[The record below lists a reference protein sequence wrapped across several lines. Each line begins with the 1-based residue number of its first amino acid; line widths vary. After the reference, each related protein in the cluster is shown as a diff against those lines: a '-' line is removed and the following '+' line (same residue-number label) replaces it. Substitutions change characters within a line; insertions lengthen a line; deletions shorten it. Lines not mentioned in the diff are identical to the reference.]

1 MLIKKRFKVLAF
13 LLSLCVIAN
22 AQIITGKIV
31 DSKNEPIEAVTIV
44 VQTIDSVFV
53 DATITDSTGHFFIK
67 SAPEKYRLILQHLLF
82 VTQQVNGHTPNI
94 GTLIMKEQEYALN
107 EVVIKGERPQVKIED
122 GALSYDMNKIAETKV
137 ISNAYESIL
146 QLPGVVE
153 QNGSITLAGT
163 NGVSIILDG
172 KPTTMSNAQLYELLK
187 STPVSSIE
195 KIQVMY
201 SAPAKFHVRGA
212 AINIVTQKKK
222 TENPFLQGEINS
234 SYIQRYFTNGQGGLN
249 LSYSTPKLSIDFL
262 YSLSAIKGKS
272 QLDLTTLH
280 KLDNKI
286 YEIEQ
291 YNRGTKKDF
300 THNIRLEGEYNF
312 NNEDKLSLAY
322 TTVLSP
328 DGKNTENSVGSF
340 SNSINS
346 KVFET
351 FMHNISIN
359 YSSHNNYNVG
369 VDYTHYNSLFNQD
382 FQDNRIDGMIN
393 DFISDSKQKI
403 DRIKVYA
410 DKSHEFANGWSFNYG
425 AEFMYATDY
434 NMQKYNSRT
443 ETDMTEL
450 NTDSNIK
457 EYTYNAYAGFDKSFT
472 ETFSMSFSVIGEYY
486 KLAKYDNWA
495 VYPTLDLTYVPSSS
509 HILQLSFSTDKAYP
523 DYWDMQ
529 ESVGY
534 LNGYTEIHG
543 NPYLKPSK
551 DYSAQFIYI
560 LKSKYQFLLYYDY
573 EPDHFEQLG
582 YLSSE
587 RLALIYKTLNWNYK
601 QMVGLNIVVPFSI
614 NNILDSRI
622 VLNGY
627 NNLSKCNDFY
637 DLSFKRDKWTLYSR
651 LDNTINISSNP
662 NIKLELA
669 AMYMTP
675 SIQGVYDLGRVWS
688 LDAGLKWKF
697 AKDKAEILVKGT
709 DLFNSAMP
717 DVKTRYKSQH
727 MDMLLMPDSRT
738 LTVSFRYKF
747 GGYKEKK
754 FKEVDTSRFGQK

>member
-1 MLIKKRFKVLAF
+1 MLVRRLISLAF
-13 LLSLCVIAN
+13 VLLLGMIAN
-22 AQIITGKIV
+22 AQTITGKII
-31 DSKNEPIEAVTIV
+31 DSKNEPIEAVTV
-44 VQTIDSVFV
+44 VAQTMDSVFI
-53 DATITDSTGHFFIK
+53 DAAITDSTGQFIIK
-67 SAPEKYRLILQHLLF
+67 NAPEKYRLILQHLLF
-82 VTQQVNGHTPNI
+82 VTQQVNGQTTNI
-94 GTLIMKEQEYALN
+94 GTITMKEQDYALN
-107 EVVIKGERPQVKIED
+107 EVVIKGERPQVKVED
-122 GALSYDMNKIAETKV
+122 GALSYDINRMAEKKV

-153 QNGSITLAGT
+153 QNGSITLAGA
-163 NGVSIILDG
+163 NGVSIILNG

-187 STPVSSIE
+187 STPVSNIE

-222 TENPFLQGEINS
+222 TENPFLQGEING
-234 SYIQRYFTNGQGGLN
+234 SYIQKHFTNGQGGVN
-249 LSYSTPKLSIDFL
+249 LSYSSPKLSVDFL
-262 YSLSAIKGKS
+262 YSLSAIKSKT
-272 QLDLTTLH
+272 QLDLATLH
-280 KLDNKI
+280 KLNNET

-291 YNRGTKKDF
+291 HNKGTKEDLA
-300 THNIRLEGEYNF
+300 HNIRLGGEYTF

-322 TTVLSP
+322 TAGLSP
-328 DGKNTENSVGSF
+328 DGKSIENSVGSF
-340 SNSINS
+340 SNSTNNKDFDNS
-346 KVFET
+346 
-351 FMHNISIN
+351 MHNISLS
-359 YSSHNNYNVG
+359 YSSHNNFSAG
-369 VDYTHYNSLFNQD
+369 MDYTHYNSLFYQD
-382 FQDNRIDGMIN
+382 FQDSRTDGMIN
-393 DFISDSKQKI
+393 DFTSDSKQKI
-403 DRIKVYA
+403 DRIKVYV
-410 DKSHEFANGWSFNYG
+410 DKSHEFAKDWSLNYG
-425 AEFMYATDY
+425 AEFSYATDY

-443 ETDMTEL
+443 ETDMTGS
-450 NTDSNIK
+450 NTDSSIK

-472 ETFSMSFSVIGEYY
+472 EAFSMSFSVIGEYY

-495 VYPTLDLTYVPSSS
+495 IYPTLDLTYVPSPS
-509 HILQLSFSTDKAYP
+509 HILQLSFSTDKSYP

-551 DYSAQFIYI
+551 DYSAQLIYV

-601 QMVGLNIVVPFSI
+601 QMVGLNIVVPFSLK
-614 NNILDSRI
+614 NILDSRI

-627 NNLSKCNDFY
+627 NNSSKCNDFY
-637 DLSFKRDKWTLYSR
+637 DLSFKRNKWTLYSR
-651 LDNTINISSNP
+651 LDNTINISSKP

-675 SIQGVYDLGRVWS
+675 SIQGIYDLGRIWS
-688 LDAGLKWKF
+688 LDAGLKWSF
-697 AKDKAEILVKGT
+697 AKDKAEIRVKGT

-727 MDMLLMPDSRT
+727 MDMLLTPDSRT
-738 LTVSFRYKF
+738 ITVSFRYKF

>member
-1 MLIKKRFKVLAF
+1 MMVRILISLAF
-13 LLSLCVIAN
+13 VLFFGMIAN
-22 AQIITGKIV
+22 AQTITGKIV
-31 DSKNEPIEAVTIV
+31 DSRNEPIEAVTV
-44 VQTIDSVFV
+44 VAQTMDSVFI
-53 DATITDSTGHFFIK
+53 DAAITDSIGQFIIK
-67 SAPEKYRLILQHLLF
+67 NAPEKYRLILQHLLF
-82 VTQQVNGHTPNI
+82 ITQQVNGHTTNI
-94 GTLIMKEQEYALN
+94 GTLTMKEQDYALN
-107 EVVIKGERPQVKIED
+107 EVVIKGERPQVKVED
-122 GALSYDMNKIAETKV
+122 GALSYDINRIVEKKV

-153 QNGSITLAGT
+153 QNGSITLAGA
-163 NGVSIILDG
+163 NGVSIILNG

-187 STPVSSIE
+187 STPVSNIE

-222 TENPFLQGEINS
+222 TENPFLQGEING
-234 SYIQRYFTNGQGGLN
+234 SYVQKHFTNGQGGIN
-249 LSYSTPKLSIDFL
+249 LSYSSPKLSLDFL
-262 YSLSAIKGKS
+262 YSLSATKS
-272 QLDLTTLH
+272 KTQLDLATLH
-280 KLDNKI
+280 KLNSETF
-286 YEIEQ
+286 EIEQ
-291 YNRGTKKDF
+291 HNKGTKEELA
-300 THNIRLEGEYNF
+300 HNIRLGGEYTF
-312 NNEDKLSLAY
+312 NNEDKLTLAY
-322 TTVLSP
+322 TAGLSP
-328 DGKNTENSVGSF
+328 NGKSIENSVGSF
-340 SNSINS
+340 SNSTNN
-346 KVFET
+346 KDFDNT
-351 FMHNISIN
+351 MHNISLS
-359 YSSHNNYNVG
+359 YSSHNNFSAG
-369 VDYTHYNSLFNQD
+369 VDYTHYNSLFYQD
-382 FQDNRIDGMIN
+382 FQDSRTDGVIN
-393 DFISDSKQKI
+393 DFTSDSKQKI
-403 DRIKVYA
+403 DRIKVYV
-410 DKSHEFANGWSFNYG
+410 DKSHEFAKDWSLDYG
-425 AEFMYATDY
+425 AEFAYATDY
-434 NMQKYNSRT
+434 NMQKYKSRT
-443 ETDMTEL
+443 ETDMTGL

-472 ETFSMSFSVIGEYY
+472 DAFSMSFSVIGEYY
-486 KLAKYDNWA
+486 KLADYDNWA
-495 VYPTLDLTYVPSSS
+495 IYPTLDLTYVPSPS
-509 HILQLSFSTDKAYP
+509 HILQLSFSTDKSYP

-551 DYSAQFIYI
+551 DYSAQLIYV

-601 QMVGLNIVVPFSI
+601 QMVGLNIVVPFSLK
-614 NNILDSRI
+614 NILDSRI

-627 NNLSKCNDFY
+627 NNSSKCNDFY
-637 DLSFKRDKWTLYSR
+637 DLSFKRNKWTLFSR
-651 LDNTINISSNP
+651 FDNTINISSKP

-675 SIQGVYDLGRVWS
+675 SIQGIYDLGRVWS
-688 LDAGLKWKF
+688 LDAGLKWSF
-697 AKDKAEILVKGT
+697 AKDKAEFRVKGT

-717 DVKTRYKSQH
+717 DVETRYKSQH
-727 MDMLLMPDSRT
+727 MDMLLTPDSRT

>member
-1 MLIKKRFKVLAF
+1 MLMRRGLIALAF
-13 LLSLCVIAN
+13 VLFLGVAAN
-22 AQIITGKIV
+22 AQTITGKIV
-31 DSKNEPIEAVTIV
+31 DSRNEPIEAVTV
-44 VQTIDSVFV
+44 VAQTIDSVFV
-53 DATITDSTGHFFIK
+53 DAAITDSTGQFLIK
-67 SAPEKYRLILQHLLF
+67 NAPEKYRLILQHLLF
-82 VTQQVNGHTPNI
+82 VTQQVNGYTPNI
-94 GTLIMKEQEYALN
+94 GTLTMKEQDYTLN
-107 EVVIKGERPQVKIED
+107 EVVIKGERPQVKVED
-122 GALSYDMNKIAETKV
+122 GALSYDMNRMAEKKV

-153 QNGSITLAGT
+153 QNGSITLAGA

-187 STPVSSIE
+187 STPVSNIE

-201 SAPAKFHVRGA
+201 SAPAKYHVRGA

-222 TENPFLQGEINS
+222 TENPFLQGEING
-234 SYIQRYFTNGQGGLN
+234 SYIQRHFTNGQGGIN
-249 LSYSTPKLSIDFL
+249 LSYSSPKLSVDFL
-262 YSLSAIKGKS
+262 YSLSATKS
-272 QLDLTTLH
+272 KTQLDLATLH
-280 KLDNKI
+280 KLDNKV

-291 YNRGTKKDF
+291 YNRGTKKDLA
-300 THNIRLEGEYNF
+300 HNIRLGGEYTF

-322 TTVLSP
+322 TAVLSP
-328 DGKNTENSVGSF
+328 DGKSTENSVGSF
-340 SNSINS
+340 SNSTNNKDFENS
-346 KVFET
+346 
-351 FMHNISIN
+351 MHNMSLN
-359 YSSHNNYNVG
+359 YSSHNNFNAG
-369 VDYTHYNSLFNQD
+369 VDYTHYNSLFYQD
-382 FQDNRIDGMIN
+382 FQDSRTDGMIN
-393 DFISDSKQKI
+393 DFTSDSKQKI

-410 DKSHEFANGWSFNYG
+410 DKSHEFAKDWSFNYG
-425 AEFMYATDY
+425 AEFTYATDY

-443 ETDMTEL
+443 ETDMTGS

-495 VYPTLDLTYVPSSS
+495 VYPTLDLTYVPSPS
-509 HILQLSFSTDKAYP
+509 HILQFSFSTDKSYP

-551 DYSAQFIYI
+551 DYSAQLIYV

-573 EPDHFEQLG
+573 EPDQFEQLG
-582 YLSSE
+582 YLSSD

-601 QMVGLNIVVPFSI
+601 QMIGLNIVVPF
-614 NNILDSRI
+614 NIGNIFDSRI

-627 NNLSKCNDFY
+627 NNSSKCKDFY
-637 DLSFKRDKWTLYSR
+637 DLSFKRNKWTLYSR
-651 LDNTINISSNP
+651 LDNAINISSKP

-675 SIQGVYDLGRVWS
+675 SIQGIYDLGRIWS
-688 LDAGLKWKF
+688 LDAGLKWSF
-697 AKDKAEILVKGT
+697 AKDKAEIRVKGT

-727 MDMLLMPDSRT
+727 MDMLLRPDSRT